1 MVSFGWRYCL
11 LLTYKNFESYV
22 ISSYDYL
29 KDEDIISSDMWA
41 SFLSSSDVRY
51 VFSVKTRL

>member
-1 MVSFGWRYCL
+1 MGEPIKSKF
-11 LLTYKNFESYV
+11 V
-22 ISSYDYL
+22 IMEHHAKRAGLHYDL
-29 KDEDIISSDMWA
+29 RFRMPNSDMWA